1 LHSRLARRLLRTV
14 AKGAS
19 CQFARERKGR
29 GGHRKKGARKDGWTE
44 KVGYS
49 KRNGKGCNRAG
60 HRKGRSGRGEGEG
73 KVVRK
78 FEV

>member
-1 LHSRLARRLLRTV
+1 LHSRLARRLLTTV

-19 CQFARERKGR
+19 SQFGRERKGR
-29 GGHRKKGARKDGWTE
+29 GGHRKKGVRKDGWTE
-44 KVGYS
+44 KVGYN

-60 HRKGRSGRGEGEG
+60 HRKKRVGAEGGG